1 MEIKKT
7 RLDNIG
13 YVHPESMTIRDQ
25 EFCIGFNVINISK
38 GECVNFGGDGISRYH
53 IVLEGEVQGRYQD
66 GRTVTIQTG
75 ETFGCEKE
83 DLLEIK
89 GDAKI
94 FNMLM
99 VGGIRGFIRTKIL
112 TQTEKLTVGEG
123 VGESYMAILS
133 PNGNFTL
140 EYNKEKIYCEMGHA
154 IVVQTDK
161 KEFLHMNIIPEKA
174 NTEMVFSSGVQ
185 LLNCDFGKF
194 IGTHFLER
202 SAGYCKARLDI
213 KPEHMNPIGTVH
225 GGCLFT
231 LADAVCGMAASSEGS
246 VCTTVDSHIQFLNGA
261 FWPKYLIAEAKPK
274 KIGRKIRNFLVEIT
288 DDKGTL
294 ICTADFIFYSLQD

>member
-13 YVHPESMTIRDQ
+13 NVHPESKTIRDQ

-94 FNMLM
+94 FNMLL
-99 VGGIRGFIRTKIL
+99 VGGIRGYIRTKLL
-112 TQTEKLTVGEG
+112 TQPEKLTVGEG
-123 VGESYMAILS
+123 VGESFMAILS

-154 IVVQTDK
+154 IVVQT
-161 KEFLHMNIIPEKA
+161 
-174 NTEMVFSSGVQ
+174 G
-185 LLNCDFGKF
+185 
-194 IGTHFLER
+194 
-202 SAGYCKARLDI
+202 
-213 KPEHMNPIGTVH
+213 
-225 GGCLFT
+225 
-231 LADAVCGMAASSEGS
+231 
-246 VCTTVDSHIQFLNGA
+246 
-261 FWPKYLIAEAKPK
+261 
-274 KIGRKIRNFLVEIT
+274 
-288 DDKGTL
+288 
-294 ICTADFIFYSLQD
+294 